1 MERNDNIKCH
11 IKIFKG
17 YDKNSN
23 PFTAIC
29 LLTDKEQGE
38 LVNDFNKNI
47 NLTKYNIIYKKFGHN
62 LDEKII
68 NDIKEYCDKTVFLS
82 KLDDV

>member
-1 MERNDNIKCH
+1 MEQNDNTNLH
-11 IKIFKG
+11 IKMFKG

-29 LLTDKEQGE
+29 LLTDKEQKE
-38 LVNDFNKNI
+38 LINDFYGSI
-47 NLTKYNIIYKKFGHN
+47 NLTKYNIIYKQFGHN

-68 NDIKEYCDKTVFLS
+68 NDIKEYCDRTNYKRH
-82 KLDDV
+82 

>member
-1 MERNDNIKCH
+1 MEQNDNIKCH

-47 NLTKYNIIYKKFGHN
+47 NLTN
-62 LDEKII
+62 
-68 NDIKEYCDKTVFLS
+68 TT
-82 KLDDV
+82 

>member
-38 LVNDFNKNI
+38 LVNYFNKNI
-47 NLTKYNIIYKKFGHN
+47 NLTKYNIIYKQFGHN

-68 NDIKEYCDKTVFLS
+68 YDTKEYCNKTLFLS
-82 KLDDV
+82 KFNDV